1 LSVVSSERPP
11 VDFFPSGRNPKPSS
25 RKEHLLRV
33 AEQLFG
39 EKGFDGAS
47 IRDIAAAAGVKIGS
61 IYNFFSDKHALHS
74 AALERV
80 HSRLRQY
87 VETAE
92 LADDPA
98 ENLRRVLGAVA
109 RFCDEHPMAHRMMV
123 HEMMHFSEGVDRAV
137 QVMHKTRSLVMDIIN
152 DGKRK
157 GVFRDVDER
166 AFSFGL
172 INAVVGFFIAR
183 TLFGKLLTDE
193 AGAADE
199 EALDGLPFPLFETVM
214 AGLRAGAPE
223 NAGAPSRR

>member
-1 LSVVSSERPP
+1 LSVASSERPP
-11 VDFFPSGRNPKPSS
+11 VDFFPAERNPKPSS
-25 RKEHLLRV
+25 RKELLLRV

-47 IRDIAAAAGVKIGS
+47 IRDIAAAGVKIGS

-92 LADDPA
+92 LRDDPA
-98 ENLRRVLGAVA
+98 ENLRRVLGAIA
-109 RFCDEHPMAHRMMV
+109 HFCDEHPMAHRMMV

-183 TLFGKLLTDE
+183 PPFGKLLTDE

-199 EALDGLPFPLFETVM
+199 EALDSLPFPLFETVM
-214 AGLRAGAPE
+214 AGLCAGAPE